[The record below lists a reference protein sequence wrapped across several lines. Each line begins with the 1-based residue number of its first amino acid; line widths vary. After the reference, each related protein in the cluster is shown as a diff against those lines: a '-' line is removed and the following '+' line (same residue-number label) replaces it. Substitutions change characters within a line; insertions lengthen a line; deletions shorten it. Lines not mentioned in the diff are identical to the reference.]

1 MLNPRIL
8 SIAFALSCSI
18 AFIAEAQVP
27 ADLQTAMKSRDEAV
41 ARGDAATWDRL
52 TSDDFTVVTRDG
64 VLMNKAERLAQFK
77 TDTGSGGGSQTQVQI
92 KRYGDAFVRRFRI
105 RDIWVT
111 DVWARDRQGWRVS
124 AVQVT
129 GAKK

>member
-1 MLNPRIL
+1 MINAQIF
-8 SIAFALSCSI
+8 SIAFALVCSI
-18 AFIAEAQVP
+18 PVVAGAQVP
-27 ADLQTAMKSRDEAV
+27 AGLQAAMQARDEAV
-41 ARGDAATWDRL
+41 AKGDAATWDRL

-64 VLMNKAERLAQFK
+64 VLMNKAERLAQFR
-77 TDTGSGGGSQTQVQI
+77 TDPPSGGGPQTQVQI
-92 KRYGDAFVRRFRI
+92 KRFGDAFVRRFRI

-111 DVWARDRQGWRVS
+111 DVWAKDRQGWRVA